1 MSMAAHLPMEVQ
13 IEIDRVMGILDE
25 NYNDKGIDGGYIVIL
40 ESHADMGLCPV
51 DMASSIYEFAD
62 LIKTSSEDYV
72 SVLYLVGTEY
82 SITVI
87 MPLNITPKNI
97 REDIIK

>member
-1 MSMAAHLPMEVQ
+1 MAAHLPMEVQ
-13 IEIDRVMGILDE
+13 SEIQRVMGILDE

-40 ESHADMGLCPV
+40 ESHADIGLCPV

-62 LIKTSSEDYV
+62 LIKTSSEYYV

>member
-1 MSMAAHLPMEVQ
+1 MEVQ
-13 IEIDRVMGILDE
+13 SEIQRVMGILDE

-51 DMASSIYEFAD
+51 DTTSTVYEFAD

-87 MPLNITPKNI
+87 MPLSITPNNI
-97 REDIIK
+97 RKEIF

>member
-1 MSMAAHLPMEVQ
+1 
-13 IEIDRVMGILDE
+13 
-25 NYNDKGIDGGYIVIL
+25 
-40 ESHADMGLCPV
+40 MGLCPV

-87 MPLNITPKNI
+87 MPLSITPNNI

>member
-1 MSMAAHLPMEVQ
+1 MASHLPMEVQ
-13 IEIDRVMGILDE
+13 GEIRRVTGILDE
-25 NYNDKGIDGGYIVIL
+25 NYNDEGIDGGYIVIL
-40 ESHADMGLCPV
+40 ESHADIGLCPV

-87 MPLNITPKNI
+87 MPLSIAPNNIK
-97 REDIIK
+97 EDIEE

>member
-1 MSMAAHLPMEVQ
+1 MEVQ
-13 IEIDRVMGILDE
+13 SEIQRVMEILDE

-51 DMASSIYEFAD
+51 DMARAVYEFAD

-87 MPLNITPKNI
+87 MPLSITPNNI
-97 REDIIK
+97 REEIL

>member
-1 MSMAAHLPMEVQ
+1 MASHLPMEVQ
-13 IEIDRVMGILDE
+13 GEIRRVTGILDE
-25 NYNDKGIDGGYIVIL
+25 NYNDEGIDGGYIVIL
-40 ESHADMGLCPV
+40 ESHADIGLCPV